1 MQTIG
6 LIGGTSWHSTI
17 VYYRLINELVAK
29 KIGSQGNPPL
39 IIYSLNIELMREQ
52 DWEKINNTYLD
63 VARKLEAAGAKA
75 IMICANTP
83 HKVYDFVQPRIN
95 VPILHIADAIARE
108 AMKKDLKVLGLLGNR
123 PTMTGGFL
131 QKRLKENYNI
141 DVIIPD
147 EEYLDESHSFVSKEL
162 TQGKFTETARS
173 FFIDQMQLL
182 KEKGAQ
188 GIILGCTELPLLIGQ
203 EDFNL
208 PLIKTTHLHAKMA
221 VDFILD
227 SVEVAH

>member
-1 MQTIG
+1 
-6 LIGGTSWHSTI
+6 TSWHSTI

-29 KIGSQGNPPL
+29 KMGAQGNPDL

-52 DWEKINNTYLD
+52 NWEKINRAYLKI
-63 VARKLEAAGAKA
+63 ARKLETAGAKA

-83 HKVYDFVQPRIN
+83 HKVFDFVQPRIH
-95 VPILHIADAIARE
+95 VPILHIADAIAKE
-108 AMKKDLKVLGLLGNR
+108 AKNKGVKVLGLLGNK

-147 EEYLDESHSFVSKEL
+147 DEYLDESHSFVSKEL
-162 TQGKFTETARS
+162 TQGKFTETARF

-203 EDFNL
+203 EDFDL

-221 VDFILD
+221 ADFIL
-227 SVEVAH
+227 EPAHVTS